1 MTVMRKKIKDNEWL
15 RQSFIFDTRG
25 ISQKTSEL
33 FKEISTFTTASNKFT
48 DTTLGGNFC
57 INPPPQFTRYA
68 DPKIIP
74 LTKAS
79 KGQGRYYSEAI
90 DDNGQRVTMRFGLPE
105 FNSMDRFFTSF
116 LDPGMAALAR
126 RGEAGGILYGVG
138 RVVGMFLALPI
149 YVLTFIPRVVSN
161 IMSFI
166 TQRPRDRYYYL
177 KPTMPL
183 YWNSVQTM
191 VNTLAV
197 NMGLIPGDMAT
208 SYDDGGKAVF
218 KGRRKKEAAMYSKI
232 LPSVYRDNGGINVYA
247 MATRAQRLY
256 HRDQER
262 RALIAQTLETQEAM
276 LKALEAHEL
285 NDPRDAKIRQSFFD
299 YIANYSTIAMGS
311 RSQATE
317 EDIAAWNQQQRGGQ
331 QSGELDSTKAA
342 VNANSGAVTNSSKNV
357 QDMTS
362 EEYAAHVKNPANTPQ
377 GTGVEI
383 DAEATKKKQLQAAQ
397 DAQLADAQKYQTGYY
412 GQTLA
417 PSKPYYY
424 NGVGNNK
431 EQIME
436 TYEKEQKLIA
446 EQKAKEAA
454 TNTRSAFIGL
464 SKGERTSIQADNE
477 AASAF
482 LEAERHDGAGWITF
496 RVDYGGSV
504 AESFSNSA
512 RESDI
517 ASTVNSASNTAKSS
531 RFTFMDGNFTDGM
544 LGNIVGAAQSIINGT
559 LEGLNMSGLAV
570 FAGAAFVDIPKHWDS
585 SSCSLPRSDY
595 TIELRSPYGNTLSRF
610 QNLIVPLCMLLAGTL
625 PLSTGPASFTSPFLC
640 EMYAQGRSQIRLGII
655 DSLSITRGVG
665 NCGFTKNNEPLG
677 IDISFSVLD
686 LSSIMHMPITP
697 GNSPLDI
704 ITNLGRDTAAR
715 LIAEDSIFNDY
726 MSVLSSLNMAE
737 QVYVSDKFKRNWNKL
752 SADWN
757 EWFSVAHTANW
768 AIGATTPGKILAAFA
783 RGTTRA

>member
-1 MTVMRKKIKDNEWL
+1 MTVMRKTVKDGDWL

-25 ISQKTSEL
+25 LSKKTSDL
-33 FKEISTFTTASNKFT
+33 FKEISTFSTASNKFT

-68 DPKIIP
+68 DIKAIP

-79 KGQGRYYSEAI
+79 KGMGRYYSEAL

-105 FNSMDRFFTSF
+105 YNSMDRFFTSF
-116 LDPGMAALAR
+116 MDPAMAALAR
-126 RGEAGGILYGVG
+126 RGEASGILYGVG
-138 RVVGMFLALPI
+138 RVVGLFLALPVYAI
-149 YVLTFIPRVVSN
+149 TFIPRVAAN
-161 IMSFI
+161 IMGFI

-183 YWNSVQTM
+183 YWNTVQTM

-197 NMGLIPGDMAT
+197 NMGLIPGNMVT
-208 SYDDGGKAVF
+208 SYDENGKAQF
-218 KGRRKKEAAMYSKI
+218 KQRRKEEMAMFAKM

-262 RALIAQTLETQEAM
+262 RALIADVQDTQEKM
-276 LKALEAHEL
+276 IKALEAHEL
-285 NDPRDAKIRQSFFD
+285 NDPRDAAVRQSFFD

-317 EDIAAWNQQQRGGQ
+317 EDIAAWNEQQRGGQ

-342 VNANSGAVTNSSKNV
+342 VAADSGAITQNSKNV
-357 QDMTS
+357 KDMS
-362 EEYAAHVKNPANTPQ
+362 AEEYAKYVKDPANTPQ

-383 DAEATKKKQLQAAQ
+383 DVAATKKKQLIEAQAQ
-397 DAQLADAQKYQTGYY
+397 MTADANKYQGGVGYY
-412 GQTLA
+412 GQT
-417 PSKPYYY
+417 PVTGGTYFY

-436 TYEKEQKLIA
+436 TAEKEKRIA
-446 EQKAKEAA
+446 EQQAA
-454 TNTRSAFIGL
+454 TTNTRSAFVGL
-464 SKGERTSIQADNE
+464 SKGERSNIKEDNDS
-477 AASAF
+477 AAAF
-482 LEAERHDGAGWITF
+482 LEAERHDGAGWVTF

-504 AESFSNSA
+504 SESFSNSA

-531 RFTFMDGNFTDGM
+531 RFTFMDGNLTDGM
-544 LGNIVGAAQSIINGT
+544 IGGIVSAAQSIINGT
-559 LEGLNMSGLAV
+559 LEGLHLSGLSV

-585 SSCSLPRSDY
+585 SSCNLPRSDY
-595 TIELRSPYGNTLSRF
+595 TIELRSPYGNKLSRF
-610 QNLIVPLCMLLAGTL
+610 QNLIVPLCMLLAGGL
-625 PLSTGPASFTSPFLC
+625 PLSTGPASYTSPFLC
-640 EMYAQGRSQIRLGII
+640 ELYAQGRNQIRLGII
-655 DSLSITRGVG
+655 DSLSITRGTG

-686 LSSIMHMPITP
+686 LSSIMHMPISP

-704 ITNLGRDTAAR
+704 ISNLGRETASR

-737 QVYVSDKFKRNWNKL
+737 QIYVSDKFKRNWNKL
-752 SADWN
+752 SADWH
-757 EWFSVAHTANW
+757 EWFSIAHTANW